1 MRWALLKA
9 LITGV
14 SGFIGRRMYA
24 LLERRGV
31 EVHGISRRR
40 GDFGGRW
47 TGLDITDAEALRR
60 FVEEQG
66 FDVIIH
72 LSALTKRRY
81 GDIPAEKYFEV
92 NTQGTENVLKAAQAV
107 GAKVVFASTA
117 GVYTASKHPYVES
130 KRAAERICERYGA
143 VVARI
148 FNVYG
153 EGKEGGV
160 IEMFIKRALKG
171 EPLVVNANQV
181 RDFIYVDD
189 VCEALWLLAQK
200 AEPGFYDVGTGV
212 PTPVD
217 EVARLVIELTGSSSP
232 IEVRPAEPSIS
243 VADVRALREMGFEPK
258 VGLREGVR
266 RVVDFLRQRAGSPA
280 MG

>member
-1 MRWALLKA
+1 MRVLRRTKGNALLLLVVAGA
-9 LITGV
+9 L
-14 SGFIGRRMYA
+14 
-24 LLERRGV
+24 
-31 EVHGISRRR
+31 
-40 GDFGGRW
+40 
-47 TGLDITDAEALRR
+47 
-60 FVEEQG
+60 
-66 FDVIIH
+66 
-72 LSALTKRRY
+72 
-81 GDIPAEKYFEV
+81 
-92 NTQGTENVLKAAQAV
+92 
-107 GAKVVFASTA
+107 VFAHIAVAQDGNQEKKARQLYEEGRAAFEKGQFEEAIKKYEESIKLNPKDDDAYYGLGRAYAKAGQIGKAEEAFRKCLELNPQRADAKTA
-117 GVYTASKHPYVES
+117 LQKIRSAKES

-160 IEMFIKRALKG
+160 IETFINRALAG
-171 EPLVVNANQV
+171 QPLVVNSSQV